1 MDPGWAGL
9 GCCRVDT
16 VPYPGRLGEGYAE
29 TGFQFG
35 PREEVNGEL
44 SQIVTFWQPPRANP
58 SRAPAWFAWWIG
70 LASGEVR
77 REAMVS
83 TGHYMVYE
91 YSDFDAPL
99 NITPPVVPSAP
110 AVTPATP
117 VPTSPTTPAA

>member
-1 MDPGWAGL
+1 VLPAAW
-9 GCCRVDT
+9 
-16 VPYPGRLGEGYAE
+16 GEAHTDA

-35 PREEVNGEL
+35 PREEVDGEL
-44 SQIVTFWQPPRANP
+44 SQVVTFWQPPRTSP

-83 TGHYMVYE
+83 TRHYMVYG
-91 YSDFDAPL
+91 YSDFDAPP
-99 NITPPVVPSAP
+99 NITPPVAPSAP

-117 VPTSPTTPAA
+117 VSTAPATLAA